1 MTLFEQAVNTY
12 GAESQVRK
20 AVEELTELS
29 VALLHSLDGRGDTE
43 NILEEMADVEIMF
56 EQLKLIFG
64 PTDDWKKTKLKR
76 LEDRLN
82 LAELE
87 ARR

>member
-1 MTLFEQAVNTY
+1 MTLFEQAVKTY

-43 NILEEMADVEIMF
+43 NILEEMADVEIML
-56 EQLKLIFG
+56 EQLHVIFG
-64 PTDDWKKTKLKR
+64 CGDYR
-76 LEDRLN
+76 LVKEAR
-82 LAELE
+82 LAERLLT
-87 ARR
+87 

>member
-1 MTLFEQAVNTY
+1 MIFTLAVKHF
-12 GAESQVRK
+12 GAEHQTLK
-20 AVEELTELS
+20 ACEELTELQHE
-29 VALLHSLDGRGDTE
+29 LLHALDGRAD
-43 NILEEMADVEIMF
+43 NDKIREEIADVEIML
-56 EQLKLIFG
+56 EQLKLIYG
-64 PTDDWKKTKLKR
+64 PIDEWKKTKLKR